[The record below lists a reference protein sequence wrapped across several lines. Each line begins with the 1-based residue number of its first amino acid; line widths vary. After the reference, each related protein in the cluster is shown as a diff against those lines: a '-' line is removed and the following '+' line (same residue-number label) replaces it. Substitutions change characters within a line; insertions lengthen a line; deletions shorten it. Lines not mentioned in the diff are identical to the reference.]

1 MDLST
6 PIEYLKGIG
15 PERSQLIKNVL
26 GISTVEDF
34 LYFFPLRYLDKSKVY
49 RVADLMEENVEIQLK
64 GRIYDLKEITYGRG
78 QKRLSA
84 KFRDETGALDLVWF
98 QYTQWLKDQIPLN
111 KELYIF
117 GRVSL
122 FGQQFSMAH
131 PEIELEEKR
140 EKELRLRPI
149 YPSSEKITKR
159 GLNQKFFQASS
170 SR

>member
-15 PERSQLIKNVL
+15 PERSKLIKNVL

-49 RVADLMEENVEIQLK
+49 RVADLKEENVEIQLK

-111 KELYIF
+111 KKLYIF
-117 GRVSL
+117 
-122 FGQQFSMAH
+122 
-131 PEIELEEKR
+131 
-140 EKELRLRPI
+140 
-149 YPSSEKITKR
+149 
-159 GLNQKFFQASS
+159 
-170 SR
+170 